1 MIPLDTLARFMN
13 KKEAANFLGVSVRA
27 LERYVQQGRIS
38 VRYEKGKTR
47 PTANFDPVEL
57 ETFKAELNQPSYK
70 PAVNSRQNT
79 LNSEPRQIA
88 TDIQPEVDKALVY
101 PGDPRSTTVG
111 EIGEISVVDK
121 LAGIIEGLLAK
132 TETQPGVPIADKLLL
147 TLPEAQALTGLSK
160 GFLRDAI
167 NSGELKAKII
177 GRSWRVKR
185 SDLNDYIKSL

>member
-1 MIPLDTLARFMN
+1 MN

-47 PTANFDPVEL
+47 PTANFDPAEL
-57 ETFKAELNQPSYK
+57 ETFKTELNQPSYK
-70 PAVNSRQNT
+70 PAVNFRQNT
-79 LNSEPRQIA
+79 SSVEPRQIT
-88 TDIQPEVDKALVY
+88 TDIQPEADNALVY
-101 PGDPRSTTVG
+101 PGEVGDITV
-111 EIGEISVVDK
+111 IDK
-121 LAGIIEGLLAK
+121 LASIIEGLIAK
-132 TETQPGVPIADKLLL
+132 TETQPSVPVADKLLL

-185 SDLNDYIKSL
+185 SDLDDYVAGL